1 MHFWFV
7 VICILFSSSAISQT
21 NATDTVYFS
30 NKRFALVH
38 YSQDIVS
45 STGINTTLYKT
56 ESGSQWT
63 KVQDA
68 NTPFFDTTKMTFEK
82 RSCPMNFQRKYYPDN
97 WFMYA
102 VNEHYYC
109 TPTQLPIRLTTSAV
123 DLIFIDNNRYYNIT
137 LGLDSASGKA
147 KSLLIC
153 ETTPDFKG
161 LTTYARVFAD
171 SIITQQASF
180 RIGNDIDV
188 LIDFRSP
195 ESAFIFTIIHF
206 SKENEKI
213 TTNMYMN
220 SQHVV
225 ERIQEI
231 YHNSKTMTESE
242 YYNSSMIQSEKTLR
256 FDEAGKKQLLNTIT
270 YSETGEVMRS
280 VE

>member
-171 SIITQQASF
+171 
-180 RIGNDIDV
+180 ND
-188 LIDFRSP
+188 LCKCFC
-195 ESAFIFTIIHF
+195 
-206 SKENEKI
+206 
-213 TTNMYMN
+213 
-220 SQHVV
+220 
-225 ERIQEI
+225 
-231 YHNSKTMTESE
+231 
-242 YYNSSMIQSEKTLR
+242 
-256 FDEAGKKQLLNTIT
+256 
-270 YSETGEVMRS
+270 
-280 VE
+280 